1 MNGFSKPHLVRK
13 KPCCALAGIFQKPES
28 PFHLIRS
35 QAFAKGAERTRIEVG
50 SGCGRLP
57 RPVGNARFDVASLGF
72 PKLVGTALLR
82 GIAVPENLLQ
92 ITRQLGIRHGQA
104 SIGEP
109 KLGFSTLQKA
119 LQILGTENSLLA
131 CGEVDMEI
139 QPAVTPLLQRE
150 AWLEADD
157 ILGDMLKTLAFPDA
171 PFLFESGEIGGE
183 KFDDGI
189 LAAQDGF
196 SFVVFESTPYEL
208 RQCGGF
214 GHGILNS
221 LLRVMKRN
229 RPFEMAQRAFDGELH
244 ARALG
249 CHRLW
254 RRGFHDRGGLCRTLR
269 SRGDDFER
277 GGDGMGA
284 DHSALSRIPAWT
296 EILDIHWILDFQA
309 CRKFLPSLADSP
321 LQHGRLVAGFADS
334 SRVADG
340 FCLFEN
346 RPTAE
351 RDEEFFCDFHVG
363 QGSW

>member
-1 MNGFSKPHLVRK
+1 M
-13 KPCCALAGIFQKPES
+13 
-28 PFHLIRS
+28 
-35 QAFAKGAERTRIEVG
+35 GA
-50 SGCGRLP
+50 
-57 RPVGNARFDVASLGF
+57 
-72 PKLVGTALLR
+72 
-82 GIAVPENLLQ
+82 
-92 ITRQLGIRHGQA
+92 
-104 SIGEP
+104 
-109 KLGFSTLQKA
+109 
-119 LQILGTENSLLA
+119 ENSLFA
-131 CGEVDMEI
+131 DCEVNMEI
-139 QPAVTPLLQRE
+139 QPAIAPLLQCE

-157 ILGDMLKTLAFPDA
+157 ILGDILKPLAFLDA
-171 PFLFESGEIGGE
+171 PLLFEPGQIGGE
-183 KFDDGI
+183 KSDDGI

-229 RPFEMAQRAFDGELH
+229 RPFKMAQRAFDGKLH

-309 CRKFLPSLADSP
+309 CRKFLPSLADSS

-351 RDEEFFCDFHVG
+351 RDEEFFCDFHVR
-363 QGSW
+363 QGAC

>member
-1 MNGFSKPHLVRK
+1 MG
-13 KPCCALAGIFQKPES
+13 
-28 PFHLIRS
+28 
-35 QAFAKGAERTRIEVG
+35 AK
-50 SGCGRLP
+50 
-57 RPVGNARFDVASLGF
+57 
-72 PKLVGTALLR
+72 
-82 GIAVPENLLQ
+82 
-92 ITRQLGIRHGQA
+92 
-104 SIGEP
+104 
-109 KLGFSTLQKA
+109 
-119 LQILGTENSLLA
+119 NSLLA
-131 CGEVDMEI
+131 CGEVDVEI
-139 QPAVTPLLQRE
+139 QPAITPLFQRKPRF
-150 AWLEADD
+150 EADD
-157 ILGDMLKTLAFPDA
+157 ILGDMLETLALSDA

-196 SFVVFESTPYEL
+196 SFVVFKSTPYKL

-229 RPFEMAQRAFDGELH
+229 RPFEMAQRAFDGKLY

-269 SRGDDFER
+269 SRRDDFER
-277 GGDGMGA
+277 GSDGMGA

-334 SRVADG
+334 SRIADC

-363 QGSW
+363 QGAC